1 MEFTAL
7 AEREEGQIGNAT
19 RAQQAV
25 PPRVFDAIELVA
37 NHQKT
42 WEEASVEVGMAV
54 SALRMWRRDP
64 RVSEFYNFL
73 MQEKLEA
80 MQRVLVDNAVLIA
93 QRLVDLALDE
103 KQRGYSAAN
112 ACDIALRNMTS
123 GPANVSEAQSRQQ
136 MQELERKLD
145 ELEGKTPRY
154 LNV

>member
-1 MEFTAL
+1 MESTVV

-25 PPRVFDAIELVA
+25 PPKVFDAIELVA
-37 NHQKT
+37 NHQKN
-42 WEEASVEVGMAV
+42 WEEASVEVGLAV
-54 SALRMWRRDP
+54 SSLRMWRRDP

-112 ACDIALRNMTS
+112 AIDIALRNMTT

-145 ELEGKTPRY
+145 ELEGKTPKY
-154 LNV
+154 LNA